1 MVRQFVLGDNP
12 TKQVKPNIL
21 DAPLYKGTDVAR
33 FLNAAN
39 PTVRRWFFAP
49 GHGRALTP
57 ADPKEHELSFT
68 NLVEARVLLAL
79 RKEYR
84 ISMQQIRRAVAY
96 LERELQTPHP
106 LADHRL
112 KTDKVRVYFDDRNL
126 IDATRHGQTA
136 IRDVIGPHL
145 ERIEWDRAGSLLRLW
160 PTTRSGD
167 SLAPQPKMVT
177 IDPRVSLGRPTLAE
191 GGVRTAIIVQRF
203 RGGDSLQVLA
213 HDYGRSIGE
222 IEEAVRFETR
232 AA

>member
-1 MVRQFVLGDNP
+1 M
-12 TKQVKPNIL
+12 
-21 DAPLYKGTDVAR
+21 YKGTDVAR

-49 GHGRALTP
+49 ELGRALAP
-57 ADPKEHELSFT
+57 ADPEEHELSFT
-68 NLVEARVLLAL
+68 NLVEAHVLLAL
-79 RKEYR
+79 RTEYR

-106 LADHRL
+106 LADRRL
-112 KTDKVRVYFDDRNL
+112 TTDKVRIYFDDRNL

-145 ERIEWDRAGSLLRLW
+145 ERIEWDKAGSLLRLW

-167 SLAPQPKMVT
+167 ARVPQPKTVT
-177 IDPRVSLGRPTLAE
+177 IDPRVSFGRPTLAE
-191 GGVRTAIIVQRF
+191 SGVRTAIIVQRF